1 MDTKEIKAFVF
12 DLDYTLYDEMQFFES
27 GMKDVSEY
35 VGSKYHLPVKE
46 VYDFC
51 IESVK
56 REGRGKT
63 YNHLCEEYNLNEDP
77 MKLVDIYRATRPS
90 LHLYKDAAEVLNQ
103 LKKEGKLIGI
113 ITDGNATVQEAK
125 VKLLGLFDIID
136 ALILPDALVIDGE
149 THFTKP
155 NPVVYEACLEKLG
168 VKPEEAVYIGD
179 NPLKDFA
186 GAGKIGMKTVQILRD
201 NGMFTDVKAPSK
213 EYEAD
218 EIVKDLRDIFTT

>member
-56 REGRGKT
+56 KEGRGKT

-90 LHLYKDAAEVLNQ
+90 LYLYKDAAEVLNQ

-186 GAGKIGMKTVQILRD
+186 GARKIGMKTVQILRD

>member
-1 MDTKEIKAFVF
+1 
-12 DLDYTLYDEMQFFES
+12 
-27 GMKDVSEY
+27 
-35 VGSKYHLPVKE
+35 
-46 VYDFC
+46 
-51 IESVK
+51 
-56 REGRGKT
+56 
-63 YNHLCEEYNLNEDP
+63 

-125 VKLLGLFDIID
+125 VRLLGLFDIID
-136 ALILPDALVIDGE
+136 ALILPDALVINGE

-179 NPLKDFA
+179 NPLKDFV